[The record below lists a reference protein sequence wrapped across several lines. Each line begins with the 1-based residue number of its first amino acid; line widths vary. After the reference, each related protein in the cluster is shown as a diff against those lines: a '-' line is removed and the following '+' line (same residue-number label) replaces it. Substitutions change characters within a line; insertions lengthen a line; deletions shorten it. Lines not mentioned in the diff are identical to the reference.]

1 MSAVDTP
8 HLILFE
14 FFIKI
19 QALLQEPFVF
29 RLVCTFLVCVH
40 VPACA
45 RVRVYRDIIDIYLA
59 RNGTNLAYLYP
70 SVHILMCVFIL
81 FFCVVRNLEI
91 WEIRAGDSRPWT
103 GHPGHSLPVS
113 FVQGTLTQP

>member
-29 RLVCTFLVCVH
+29 RLVCTFLVCVC
-40 VPACA
+40 ACVCKRVCAHA

-59 RNGTNLAYLYP
+59 
-70 SVHILMCVFIL
+70 
-81 FFCVVRNLEI
+81 
-91 WEIRAGDSRPWT
+91 
-103 GHPGHSLPVS
+103 
-113 FVQGTLTQP
+113 